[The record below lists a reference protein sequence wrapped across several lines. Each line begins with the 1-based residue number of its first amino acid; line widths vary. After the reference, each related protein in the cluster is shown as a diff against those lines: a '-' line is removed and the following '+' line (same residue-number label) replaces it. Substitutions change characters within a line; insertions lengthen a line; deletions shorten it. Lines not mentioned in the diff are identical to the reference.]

1 MKNLKIIFNIETILN
16 VIATLAAI
24 ILLFD
29 AADYFSLT
37 DSVLSYI
44 ILPIS
49 IFSMGILIIPFIFF
63 ILFCIARFA
72 LVKYYINSIER
83 NQNSGKLKA
92 YPMIILNVV
101 TLIILLPFM
110 IIGYVPYNIY
120 VCFVTI
126 VYILLSV
133 FACTYAKK
141 INSI

>member
-110 IIGYVPYNIY
+110 IIGFVPYNIY